1 MRALRLAGLLLAMPL
16 AGAALAAPSAPGQP
30 VELHIDAL
38 GMALPDRVEIGVK
51 LAKVAATREEA
62 LKAHAEAQAALIAD
76 LAKEGVAGNAVGFA
90 AATVEE
96 ARVNCYSEY
105 CTVSGMPEISVERS
119 KLPDSL
125 FEKAGEGP
133 AEMPAENAADAPD
146 VALAEGVP
154 PPPVIIPYPVAVASD
169 AYGGESAKVW
179 VARSA
184 GHVELAPVAKYAAV
198 TEAISA
204 KATLNNS
211 ETRFLFDDRAKS
223 HRAALTDGLKKARAE
238 ADAYAASIG
247 YRVVRI
253 TGLSNR
259 PAPFNLPDI
268 LTMMTRFDGP
278 KKDPA
283 FLSADFAPVA
293 VDFVLAP
300 K

>member
-96 ARVNCYSEY
+96 AKVNCYSEV
-105 CTVSGMPEISVERS
+105 CMVDGMPEVSVPRS
-119 KLPDSL
+119 ELPDSL
-125 FEKAGEGP
+125 FDE
-133 AEMPAENAADAPD
+133 AADAAMAMPD
-146 VALAEGVP
+146 SAATEEAVADYAA
-154 PPPVIIPYPVAVASD
+154 YPVAVEASD
-169 AYGGESAKVW
+169 AYGSETAKVW

-198 TEAISA
+198 TEAIRA

-223 HRAALTDGLKKARAE
+223 HRTALADGLRKARAE
-238 ADAYAASIG
+238 ADTYAASIG